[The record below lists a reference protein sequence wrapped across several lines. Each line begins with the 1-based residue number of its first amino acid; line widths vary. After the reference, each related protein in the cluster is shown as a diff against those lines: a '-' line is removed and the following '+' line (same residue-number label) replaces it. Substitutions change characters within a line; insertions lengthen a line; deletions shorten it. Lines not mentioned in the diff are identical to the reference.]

1 MKSDISDKIFK
12 ENNKIII
19 IQNNV
24 LYMKLL

>member
-1 MKSDISDKIFK
+1 MKSNISDKIFK